1 MAGSVLLAA
10 TIIPNWRNA
19 IYVLAHQGS
28 KAIAYSVHG
37 VTAAVMVV
45 VAGLL
50 LFAAR

>member
-1 MAGSVLLAA
+1 MAGWVLLAA
-10 TIIPNWRNA
+10 TIIPIGDA
-19 IYVLAHQGS
+19 INVLAHQGS